1 MSEGVIST
9 IPKDADVIKDMFRS
23 IPMKQIEIIM
33 QSGNAMNV
41 LTDLCQFGNLQ
52 LVDLNASVPL
62 ADRPNIAQ
70 IRRCSDIE
78 RRLESIR
85 QAIHE
90 SGIPAPEPIT
100 PASVLLEHIADASEE
115 AEQQL
120 SVTKAHITNM
130 EEQLYQ
136 FTATEAV
143 LRGAVRFFSETSSSA
158 GEKKQVDSIMSLEA
172 LDESPTTSL
181 DRSAFQDGILSSSS
195 APVTSH
201 ALGDIC
207 GVIRED
213 QLSFLKRLIFRQT
226 KGNAYVRTAHLVKW
240 YKAKDDPDFDPEA
253 DENIDYKHSVVC
265 IFYSG
270 AKSAAIITH
279 VCEGLGM
286 DIVEFPH
293 DEEQRRTIL
302 EDISEKRR
310 TITDVLNISIAT
322 RKRALNEYGRF
333 FDAWMRAVQAERTV
347 LSALDKCTHVEGGKC
362 VRLLAWVA
370 EEAIDDVKRSVDES
384 CFRHGAETQPII
396 SPVVADEKAV
406 RPTYIRAPGWLGGF
420 QGVSDAYGVCTYGE
434 INPALMYPWSFP
446 ALFGIMFG
454 DTGHTLDAYGVCTY
468 GEINP
473 ALMYPWSFP
482 ALFGIM
488 FGDTGHTLF
497 LLVISL
503 MMIFNEKKLAGKP
516 GGLGDIMDM
525 LFAGRYIMLL
535 IAIFGFFMGLCY
547 GEFLGLGFNFFGT
560 GYTKSTCTDAG
571 VCSYDFHGPPVF
583 GMDYAWHWADNSMTF
598 LNSYKM
604 KLSIIVGVAQMSLGF
619 VYNFANKIHLKDWA
633 DVILVCIP
641 EVIFF
646 YSLFGYLSFLIIFKW
661 LKDWGDQVERAP
673 SITTT
678 LINIFLQ
685 PGVID
690 QTDGVLPM
698 YDPKIQAIVQL
709 IILFLILF
717 SFFFL
722 MFAKTFYMCYQ
733 RRQKKKPTSHSPASR
748 GEYATIPDYSRSPS
762 EEEMASPVKVDIQN
776 VGEKLKEAGVGEEAE
791 ETEEL
796 SMGEEVIQQVIHCIE
811 FALSCVSH
819 TASYLRLWALS
830 LAHSQLAA
838 VFYEMFWSSGA
849 EETEEL
855 SMGEEVIQQVI
866 HCIEFALSCVSHTAS
881 YLRLWALSL
890 AHSQLA
896 EVFYEMFWSS
906 GVEGSIFMNIIGYP
920 IWMVASIAVVV
931 CMEGLSSFLH
941 DLRLHWVEWQSK
953 FFEADGFEF
962 APDKFQA
969 PKSLKFSISLHEQMK
984 TENLDD

>member
-454 DTGHTLDAYGVCTY
+454 DTGHTL
-468 GEINP
+468 
-473 ALMYPWSFP
+473 
-482 ALFGIM
+482 
-488 FGDTGHTLF
+488 F

-830 LAHSQLAA
+830 LAHSQLA
-838 VFYEMFWSSGA
+838 
-849 EETEEL
+849 
-855 SMGEEVIQQVI
+855 
-866 HCIEFALSCVSHTAS
+866 
-881 YLRLWALSL
+881 
-890 AHSQLA
+890 